1 MLAKPRALIS
11 KGFTLI
17 EIIVGLVV
25 LGISFS
31 MVLTLIYPAVEHS
44 ADQLHQIRAAE
55 LGQSML
61 NEVQNKAFDEN
72 SDKTGGFIRCGESGV
87 TCTANDDLG
96 PETGETRAS
105 FDDVDDYHNLTY
117 SVGNIVDSQGIA
129 LSLYD
134 GYTLSVTVGNDSDY
148 NGKTISNG
156 DNDDDIL
163 TAKLITVTVTT
174 PMDFP
179 IVFSTY
185 KANF

>member
-1 MLAKPRALIS
+1 MLAKPPALLT

-25 LGISFS
+25 LGISFF
-31 MVLTLIYPAVEHS
+31 LLTTLIYPAVEHS

-61 NEVQNKAFDEN
+61 NEIQNKAFDEE
-72 SDKTGGFIRCGESGV
+72 SDKTGGFVRCGENSI
-87 TCTANDDLG
+87 TCTANDELG
-96 PETGETRAS
+96 PEGGESRVS
-105 FDDVDDYHNLTY
+105 FDDVDDYDGLSYPSGT
-117 SVGNIVDSQGIA
+117 IRDSQGE
-129 LSLYD
+129 LLDLYLGYSLQVDVCND
-134 GYTLSVTVGNDSDY
+134 GDY
-148 NGKTISNG
+148 NGTCSDKIAANLDTQ
-156 DNDDDIL
+156 

-179 IVFSTY
+179 IIFSTY